1 MSHFPTNRFADRTS
15 HQVRTEIRAATSS
28 EVWDEIEE
36 QRQALDER
44 TERLRAL
51 RLALESEEA

>member
-1 MSHFPTNRFADRTS
+1 MSHFPTNRFAGSTGR
-15 HQVRTEIRAATSS
+15 QVRTEIREATSS
-28 EVWDEIEE
+28 EVWEEIEE

-51 RLALESEEA
+51 RLALDNEEA